1 MSDVLRFSGF
11 KEIIVQT
18 EKLARDNFVKTTRDT
33 WGQNQVV
40 SIGMSMRK

>member
-1 MSDVLRFSGF
+1 MSDVLRVSGF

-18 EKLARDNFVKTTRDT
+18 EKLARDNFVKTMRDI

-40 SIGMSMRK
+40 SIGVGMRK